1 MLETFS
7 FLHHSNFYDVVI
19 TIGVVFVTLVF
30 IERSTLKYKKLAER
44 ISK

>member
-1 MLETFS
+1 MLETLS

-19 TIGVVFVTLVF
+19 TMGVVFTSLVL
-30 IERSTLKYKKLAER
+30 IERVALKYKKLAGS